1 MEVEE
6 LAGQR
11 MVLNMGPQHPSTHGV
26 LRLVVELEGE
36 RVISATPVLGYLHR
50 GFEKLC
56 ENRTYVQVIPL
67 TDRLDYLSSMGNNMV
82 YVKAV
87 EELAGIQVPE
97 RAEYI
102 RVIALELQRLASH
115 LLATGTFGQDLGAIS
130 PLFYTFREREVILDL
145 LEMLSGA
152 RLTYNYMRFG
162 GVRGDLPNGFV
173 ERTREALRYLEP
185 KIDEY
190 ETYLSDNEIFCM
202 RTKGIGTLKPEDGIN
217 MGATGP
223 MLRASG
229 VKTDLRK
236 DDPYTI
242 YDRFDFNV
250 ITRKDGDCFARYEVR
265 LDEMRESIK
274 ILEQALS
281 NIPAGEVVVKPK
293 NVKPPAGE
301 VYSRIE
307 SPRGE
312 LGMYVVS
319 DGTGNPYRLKIR
331 SPAYSNLSCLPHIVK
346 GIMVADLVAI
356 LGSVDIVLGEIDR

>member
-36 RVISATPVLGYLHR
+36 RVVSATPVLGYLHR

-190 ETYLSDNEIFCM
+190 EAYLSDNEIFCM
-202 RTKGIGTLKPEDGIN
+202 RTKGIGILTPEDGIN

-281 NIPAGEVVVKPK
+281 NIPPGEVVVKPK

-331 SPAYSNLSCLPHIVK
+331 SPAYSNLSCLPYIVK